1 MIIIN
6 YEDAF
11 PTNDGFRTEGVG
23 LMCSSNHP
31 LQWVSMTRHGSL
43 KDFLDVFWSPP
54 SAHRTGDE
62 FVPRAFPGISFLFYE
77 SARDWFFCCW
87 RTSSSSEGCVTVCV
101 RYVVRE
107 TAEQRSWDRGHCA
120 DLPVLE

>member
-54 SAHRTGDE
+54 SAHRTGHE

-77 SARDWFFCCW
+77 SARDWLFLLLENFFIKRRLRDSLRSLCC
-87 RTSSSSEGCVTVCV
+87 S
-101 RYVVRE
+101 
-107 TAEQRSWDRGHCA
+107 
-120 DLPVLE
+120 